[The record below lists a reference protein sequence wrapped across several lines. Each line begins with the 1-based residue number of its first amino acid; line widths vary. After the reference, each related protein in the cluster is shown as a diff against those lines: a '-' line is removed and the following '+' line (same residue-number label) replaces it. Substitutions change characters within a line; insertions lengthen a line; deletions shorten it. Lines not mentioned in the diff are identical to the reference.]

1 LVAAARDFPRRVFIE
16 DMRRDGTFLRVTWHA
31 DRSAFVVSHWE
42 RDVCVA
48 ATRVDAKDVG
58 ALSALLANGMAD
70 ALTAATAPPPSQ
82 PSRQPTRQQRW
93 DAWHRRVRELLNR
106 RHADAEIVEFPDR
119 GGVRESD
126 VPRWKRSDG

>member
-1 LVAAARDFPRRVFIE
+1 LWSVAEARDFPRRVFIE

-31 DRSAFVVSHWE
+31 DRSAFVVSHWQ

-70 ALTAATAPPPSQ
+70 ALSAATAPPPSQ
-82 PSRQPTRQQRW
+82 PTRPQRW
-93 DAWHRRVRELLNR
+93 HVWRQRVRELLNR
-106 RHADAEIVEFPDR
+106 RHARAEIVEFPDR
-119 GGVRESD
+119 SGARESD